1 MNNQPHLDKGCPG
14 KEYFQ
19 RKGEEEKE
27 QIRDLFTEML
37 GDVPKHM
44 KMAGE
49 NRIWL
54 VWLSAGVVV
63 IGSLLI
69 AHLT

>member
-1 MNNQPHLDKGCPG
+1 MEPHLEPGKCPG
-14 KEYFQ
+14 QIYFE
-19 RKGEEEKE
+19 RREKE
-27 QIRDLFTEML
+27 QNKKIREIFTEVI

-54 VWLSAGVVV
+54 VWVSAGLLV
-63 IGSLLI
+63 IGTLII